1 MLASRIA
8 RASLGLFV
16 CAGLMFGALPIAYA
30 GMQISPLLVSF
41 GPKVRSQQITVRN
54 TGDLPLTIQ
63 VRLFDWSQPANA
75 GMVLKP
81 TAVLTASPAIV
92 TLAPGTSQLVRVLRR
107 QDLPSDQEHYFR
119 LLLDE
124 LPDASSVS
132 NGAVQMLSR
141 YSIPVFIA
149 PRLAGQPEL
158 SAVLLR
164 CSDGENFIN
173 VRNAGAIRARLT
185 EWLLLTNA
193 GKASRL
199 LAQGNGLT
207 GYVLAGSELRIALPK
222 NLPAAELQWQVATD
236 REEWRTT
243 LAPPAEAVECAITP

>member
-1 MLASRIA
+1 MLTLRIA

-16 CAGLMFGALPIAYA
+16 CAGLVLGTAPIAHA

-41 GPKVRSQQITVRN
+41 GPQVRSQQITVRN
-54 TGDLPLTIQ
+54 TDDVPLTIQ
-63 VRLFDWSQPANA
+63 VRLFDWSQTTNA
-75 GMVLKP
+75 GIVLKP
-81 TAVLTASPAIV
+81 TTALTASPAIV
-92 TLAPGTSQLVRVLRR
+92 TLPPGASQLVRVLRR
-107 QDLPSDQEHYFR
+107 QDLPSDKEHYFR

-132 NGAVQMLSR
+132 NSAVQMLTR
-141 YSIPVFIA
+141 YSIPVFVA
-149 PRLAGQPEL
+149 PRLAGQAAL
-158 SAVLLR
+158 SAAMLR
-164 CSDGENFIN
+164 CSTGENYIA
-173 VRNAGAIRARLT
+173 VRNEGAIRARLT
-185 EWLLLTNA
+185 EWQLLTNA

-243 LAPPAEAVECAITP
+243 LAPPAEAVECVITP